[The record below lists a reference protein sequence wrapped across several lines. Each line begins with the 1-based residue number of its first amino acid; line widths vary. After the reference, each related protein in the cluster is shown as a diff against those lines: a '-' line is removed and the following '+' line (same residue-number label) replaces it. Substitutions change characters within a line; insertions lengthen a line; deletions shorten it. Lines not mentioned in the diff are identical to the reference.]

1 MVLMKKYSSRITDE
15 KRLKLIFNLIDS
27 DQQGTID
34 IVNWSLLAEE
44 VGMPMSNMAV
54 KEMIYNTSRGNM
66 HTLEEFEAVIL
77 KPKN

>member
-1 MVLMKKYSSRITDE
+1 
-15 KRLKLIFNLIDS
+15 
-27 DQQGTID
+27 
-34 IVNWSLLAEE
+34 
-44 VGMPMSNMAV
+44 MPMSNMAV